1 MYGFTQEI
9 EDELENIR
17 FLINELETRGCEM
30 PDGALVYKK
39 INGQFYYYRQYYDG
53 NIKKSEYLGK
63 YNDEKVLKFKAV
75 KFNALRLKVLKQDLA
90 LLMNL
95 REKYVRYEPAE
106 IHRRLPSSYKDLPD
120 ECYVDD
126 KFERLCDWA
135 AEDYESSSF
144 PFASTGCTTIDGTK
158 VRSKGECIW
167 YDTLYRYAV
176 PFRYEETLELRDE
189 TGRKVAVH
197 PDFSIMCY
205 NERVIYIE
213 HAGMLLKPSYMEDFK
228 WKITT
233 YLRNNIVMG
242 DNLFVTSDNKD
253 SGINSQMIDLFVKN
267 MIKPL
272 VFGNK
277 T

>member
-1 MYGFTQEI
+1 MYGFARDI

-17 FLINELETRGCEM
+17 FMINELESKMDSPPEGS
-30 PDGALVYKK
+30 LVYKK
-39 INGQFYYYRQYYDG
+39 VKGEFYYYHQFYVG
-53 NIKKSEYLGK
+53 KVKKYEYLGK
-63 YNDEKVLKFKAV
+63 YNDEKVLKFKAA
-75 KFNALRLKVLKQDLA
+75 KFNALRLKVLKQDLT

-95 REKYVRYEPAE
+95 REKYVSYAPME

-126 KFERLCDWA
+126 NFERICDWA
-135 AEDYESSSF
+135 MEDYEGSSF
-144 PFASTGCTTIDGTK
+144 PFTSTGCTTIDGTK

-167 YDTLYRYAV
+167 YDTLYRYKI
-176 PFRYEETLELRDE
+176 PFRYEETLKLRVKD
-189 TGRKVAVH
+189 GRKAAVH

-205 NERVIYIE
+205 NGREIFIE
-213 HAGMLLKPSYMEDFK
+213 HAGMLLKSSYMEDFK

-233 YLRNNIVMG
+233 YLHNNIVMG

-272 VFGNK
+272 VFGSK

>member
-1 MYGFTQEI
+1 MYGFVQAI

-17 FLINELETRGCEM
+17 FLICKLESRAKFDAHGSLT
-30 PDGALVYKK
+30 YKK
-39 INGQFYYYRQYYDG
+39 IKKEFYYYRQHYVG
-53 NIKKSEYLGK
+53 KVKKYEYLGK
-63 YNDEKVLKFKAV
+63 YDDEKIRNFKAA

-90 LLMNL
+90 LLTNL
-95 REKYVRYEPAE
+95 WEEYVSYEPME

-135 AEDYESSSF
+135 LANYESSSF
-144 PFASTGCTTIDGTK
+144 PFTSTGCTTIDGTK

-167 YDTLYRYAV
+167 YDTLYRYAI
-176 PFRYEETLELRDE
+176 PFRYEEALKVRDE
-189 TGRKVAVH
+189 NGRIVVVH

-205 NERVIYIE
+205 NERKIYIE
-213 HAGMLLKPSYMEDFK
+213 HVGMLLKPSYMEDFK
-228 WKITT
+228 WKIKM
-233 YLRNNIVMG
+233 YLHNNIVMG

-272 VFGNK
+272 VFGCK